1 MDMDRANRWLTFG
14 ANIGVIVGILFLA
27 VEIRQSNRI
36 AIASTEIDVRNS
48 FASSNRSLY
57 SDSDFAELIVKIS
70 DVDAQLTPAEEWRVY
85 QYVLEGVNTWLA
97 IETAYANG
105 MVPRE
110 TYGVIED
117 NIRAELTSF
126 PKIIPLY
133 RQAYESYPALSTTY
147 VFRTMEILLKE
158 YEK

>member
-97 IETAYANG
+97 IETAYA
-105 MVPRE
+105 M
-110 TYGVIED
+110 
-117 NIRAELTSF
+117 
-126 PKIIPLY
+126 
-133 RQAYESYPALSTTY
+133 
-147 VFRTMEILLKE
+147 RTEWCRGKPTA
-158 YEK
+158 